1 MFLWTVDCRIF
12 SLQSELQVMRRGAG
26 KIRGVGQIQ
35 LRCFLTVRE
44 TIRKNPVGT
53 VELFHA
59 GFLKGPVPGTRP
71 PQGTNRSEASKG
83 KTGEK

>member
-1 MFLWTVDCRIF
+1 MSGTILTKLPIGSINTNGWLPCGERMFLWTVDCRVF

-53 VELFHA
+53 VELFRA
-59 GFLKGPVPGTRP
+59 GF
-71 PQGTNRSEASKG
+71 
-83 KTGEK
+83 